1 MHLHREHSDPKRGGA
16 LLAAVV
22 LVALL
27 AALAAAAL
35 TSSTSSSMEMS
46 VARDRVRSLYAA
58 EAGLNEALTE
68 LRTSETLGTPP
79 AAALGTANAPIE
91 LSQGSYYSTITDN
104 LDGTFTVLSVG
115 RAGLRER
122 ALESTVAR
130 VGGGIFDNAIFA
142 GNSSG
147 DPAYELELGGVGG
160 QADSI
165 DGNVYSGGDLT
176 ISDDADVTGA
186 ASASGGVAGNSGD
199 GTSGG
204 VAQPVPDIA
213 GMAYELNNDYDVGA
227 LFAGAEWKSD
237 DAGGRAWQVPE
248 SNPAHIF
255 RRDPNDRQTEIDNTD
270 KVDYFLEDPYE
281 TVRRDRDWDG
291 TDAFEITL
299 TGDATDKTFF
309 IDGNLW
315 IHNNPTYSFKF
326 TNSSGDPIRLTFVV
340 KGNIVFS
347 DNLFYQNEATD
358 GVVFMAME
366 DENVP
371 DSGNIYFGDPR
382 GGTIETMYGFMYA
395 ENDFVDMNLSASGSK
410 NVIVNGN
417 MTAGNHVSLNRN
429 YMKNGVEQ
437 HSRLE
442 VNFDDRIS
450 SGALTLPSLPSWAGS
465 AAGFQVV
472 SWREV
477 AAP

>member
-1 MHLHREHSDPKRGGA
+1 M
-16 LLAAVV
+16 
-22 LVALL
+22 
-27 AALAAAAL
+27 
-35 TSSTSSSMEMS
+35 
-46 VARDRVRSLYAA
+46 
-58 EAGLNEALTE
+58 
-68 LRTSETLGTPP
+68 
-79 AAALGTANAPIE
+79 
-91 LSQGSYYSTITDN
+91 
-104 LDGTFTVLSVG
+104 
-115 RAGLRER
+115 
-122 ALESTVAR
+122 
-130 VGGGIFDNAIFA
+130 
-142 GNSSG
+142 
-147 DPAYELELGGVGG
+147 
-160 QADSI
+160 
-165 DGNVYSGGDLT
+165 
-176 ISDDADVTGA
+176 
-186 ASASGGVAGNSGD
+186 
-199 GTSGG
+199 
-204 VAQPVPDIA
+204 
-213 GMAYELNNDYDVGA
+213 
-227 LFAGAEWKSD
+227 
-237 DAGGRAWQVPE
+237 
-248 SNPAHIF
+248 
-255 RRDPNDRQTEIDNTD
+255 
-270 KVDYFLEDPYE
+270 
-281 TVRRDRDWDG
+281 
-291 TDAFEITL
+291 
-299 TGDATDKTFF
+299 
-309 IDGNLW
+309 
-315 IHNNPTYSFKF
+315 
-326 TNSSGDPIRLTFVV
+326 V